1 MTTDVQPF
9 RVLSLDGGGMRGT
22 YTATY
27 LDRVAATFAKR
38 RNVPALDIGA
48 AFDLIVGTSTG
59 GIIASCLASGVPLA
73 EIVSLYAEHG
83 PAIFSRAL
91 PSGVLSVLVDINK
104 RPAAISAGTEA
115 LRAALTEKLQVKTLG
130 EI

>member
-1 MTTDVQPF
+1 MTPEPPPF

-38 RNVPALDIGA
+38 RGVSALDIGG

-59 GIIASCLASGVPLA
+59 GIIACALVAGVPLS
-73 EIVSLYAEHG
+73 EIVALYSQHG
-83 PAIFSRAL
+83 QAIFSRPLPTGAAGVFMDHRQRPPAL
-91 PSGVLSVLVDINK
+91 ASGTAN
-104 RPAAISAGTEA
+104 
-115 LRAALTEKLQVKTLG
+115 LR
-130 EI
+130 